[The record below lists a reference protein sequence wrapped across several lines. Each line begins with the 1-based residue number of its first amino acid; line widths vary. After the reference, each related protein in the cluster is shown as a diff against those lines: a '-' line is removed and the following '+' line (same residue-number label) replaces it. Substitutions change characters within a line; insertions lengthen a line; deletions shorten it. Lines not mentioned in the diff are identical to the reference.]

1 MNKIETYNNEDF
13 RCETGGCDKV
23 YKRRGNLLKHQVDKH
38 GVKPDPKILEIIKQ
52 DTSNSSLNT
61 SSDFKEIK
69 ETKTSTQLPTT
80 GVSRKRSEEEG
91 EEGDEDEERIKKIK
105 TEDGDE
111 TDEDEEAAD
120 SPKAKERMEK
130 MKAAMA
136 AIETQNEEITAE
148 QDSQSESQNLM
159 NEIFEN
165 IDNFATPD
173 ETFALNNIP
182 NPNNIIIRQPHQQDE
197 GVLNWSK

>member
-1 MNKIETYNNEDF
+1 MHFLTEICYSFKTFVYFLETLSKNCVKTKLKMRQIKRLDKTKRQDSENQTDLLKEVSDIKELLKTCNSILDF

-130 MKAAMA
+130 IGMA
-136 AIETQNEEITAE
+136 
-148 QDSQSESQNLM
+148 L
-159 NEIFEN
+159 
-165 IDNFATPD
+165 
-173 ETFALNNIP
+173 
-182 NPNNIIIRQPHQQDE
+182 II
-197 GVLNWSK
+197 